1 MTRRLLIA
9 FAASALLVA
18 RARAQENTTTVLIG
32 RIVVAGGNVPLPYVA
47 VTLNGRNAQFTD
59 SAGRFTV
66 EGIAAGDVKVRA
78 RRIGYAP
85 VEQTVRI
92 ARGDTVRTTLA
103 MTRLAIQ
110 LPAMTA
116 VGRVCT
122 NPGAP
127 GRGADSGLV
136 QLYEQM
142 QQNAETL
149 RLLNIAYPYVYVSER
164 QFVTTLN
171 DSVIERTAM
180 ETLTGTSARSWH
192 YEPGKMVFEANT
204 TTNMHL
210 PTLATFA
217 EESFAKA
224 HCFDYGGI
232 ADVDGQ
238 ALVRID
244 FTPDARIKEPDV
256 SGSIYLDP
264 KTYQI
269 KRSDVVL
276 SKVPYALSGK
286 VTGHSV
292 TTYFSEIAP
301 GIPIIGGFRAVV
313 NKLRDGEVVAELQ
326 RVTDVHFIGARPD

>member
-1 MTRRLLIA
+1 M
-9 FAASALLVA
+9 ALTSLA
-18 RARAQENTTTVLIG
+18 EAQENTTTVLNG
-32 RIVVAGGNVPLPYVA
+32 RIVVAGGNVALPYVS
-47 VTLNGRNAQFTD
+47 VSLNGRNAQFTD
-59 SAGRFTV
+59 SAGRFSV

-85 VEQTVRI
+85 VEQVVRI
-92 ARGDTVRTTLA
+92 ARGDTVRVTLS

-110 LPAMTA
+110 LPAMKA
-116 VGRVCT
+116 VARVCA

-127 GRGADSGLV
+127 GRGDDSGLV

-149 RLLNIAYPYVYVSER
+149 RLLSIAYPYVYASER

-171 DSVIERTAM
+171 DSVIQRTPL
-180 ETLTGTSARSWH
+180 ESLRGTSARSWE
-192 YEPGKMVFEANT
+192 YEPGKMVFERNS

-217 EESFAKA
+217 EASFAKA

-232 ADVDGQ
+232 SDVEGET
-238 ALVRID
+238 LIRID

-269 KRSDVVL
+269 KRSEVVL
-276 SKVPYALSGK
+276 SKVPYHLSGQM
-286 VTGHSV
+286 TGHSV

-301 GIPIIGGFRAVV
+301 GIPIIGGFKAVV
-313 NKLRDGEVVAELQ
+313 SKLRDGEVVAELQ